1 MKACC
6 EDVATPVADEPGT
19 DFSIALIGNPNSG
32 KTSLFNRL
40 TGTRQKTGNWPGVTV
55 EKKTGYFKIDRHKY
69 KIVDLPGT
77 YALDAADTSLDERIA
92 RDYVQHHRHDLFIN
106 ILDAT
111 TLERGLYLTLQLRE
125 QGVPVI
131 VLLNM
136 MDVAGK
142 RNMCIDSDK
151 LSQLLQCPVLEV
163 SLKQDKDLARL
174 EREIV
179 SSSTHPVPALEI
191 PYAEDLE
198 SILVEFSEKNHLNR
212 REAINRLQE
221 GSDDVTVQ
229 HYLNL
234 IVEKTHKSFSY
245 LRAKSYFS
253 EAQKLA
259 QKVIKQSD
267 VNRYTISDKVD
278 RWVLGSYTGV
288 PIFLFIIYLLF
299 LFSINIGGAFV
310 DFFDLSTQALL
321 VDGLGNG
328 LLAMGVPEWLKLII
342 ADGIGSGIQVVA
354 TFIPIIG
361 TLYLFLSLLEESG
374 YMARAAF
381 VMDRFMRKLGVSGK
395 AFVPLIV
402 GFGCNVP
409 AIMATRTLDS
419 QRERILTVLMAPF
432 MSCGARLTVYALF
445 AAIFFPHGG
454 QNIVFLLYLTGI
466 GFAILTALILRNTVL
481 KGDADDFMME
491 LPGYQRPGLQNIA
504 INTWNKLKGFV
515 TGAGKI
521 IIVVVMLINI
531 FNSIG
536 TDGSFGNQNTDKSLL
551 SATARTLTPVFRPMG
566 ITNDNWPATVGIL
579 TGVLAKE
586 VVVGTLDALYSSI
599 DAVPE
604 HHLEKQPY
612 DLWAHLKQAAHTIPV
627 NLNKTLN
634 NLTDPIGLGALAP
647 ADSLQQ
653 VAEEQDVNM
662 ATFAA
667 MKKRFDGKTG
677 AFAYMLFVLLYFPCV
692 AATGAMYRE
701 TGKNW
706 AILGVIWST
715 SLAYGTAVI
724 FYQLAT
730 FSRHPIQS
738 VLWTISLSL
747 AFVLGV
753 YVLFKS
759 GKNKNEIP
767 VNVHFS

>member
-6 EDVATPVADEPGT
+6 EDIAAPVADEAGT
-19 DFSIALIGNPNSG
+19 DFTIALIGNPNSG

-55 EKKTGYFKIDRHKY
+55 EKKSGYFKIDQHKF

-77 YALDAADTSLDERIA
+77 YSLDAADTSIDERIA
-92 RDYVQHHRHDLFIN
+92 RGYVQHHRHDLFIN

-136 MDVAGK
+136 MDVARK
-142 RNMCIDSDK
+142 RNMHIDSSE
-151 LSQLLQCPVLEV
+151 LSRLIQCPVVEV
-163 SLKQDKDLARL
+163 SLKQDKELNQL
-174 EREIV
+174 QQLILQ
-179 SSSTHPVPALEI
+179 SSTHPVPALEI
-191 PYAEDLE
+191 PYADELE
-198 SILVEFSEKNHLNR
+198 TLLKEFSEKLQLNR
-212 REAINRLQE
+212 RQAINRLQ
-221 GSDDVTVQ
+221 DDGDDETVQ
-229 HYLNL
+229 FYLKK
-234 IVEKTHKSFSY
+234 IVDETQKSFSY
-245 LRAKSYFS
+245 LRAKSYFLQ
-253 EAQKLA
+253 AQQIA
-259 QKVIKQSD
+259 EKVIRQAK
-267 VNRYTISDKVD
+267 VNRYTISDSVD
-278 RWVLGSYTGV
+278 KWVLGSYTGI

-310 DFFDLSTQALL
+310 DFFDLTTQALL
-321 VDGLGNG
+321 VDGLGQG
-328 LLAMGVPEWLKLII
+328 LLSLGVPEWIKLII

-361 TLYLFLSLLEESG
+361 ALYLFLTVLEESG

-419 QRERILTVLMAPF
+419 QRERIMTVLMAPF

-445 AAIFFPHGG
+445 AAIFFPRGG

-466 GFAILTALILRNTVL
+466 GFAILTALILRHTVL
-481 KGDADDFMME
+481 KGDADDFMMD
-491 LPGYQRPGLQNIA
+491 LPNYQRPGLQNIA

-531 FNSIG
+531 VNSIG

-551 SATARTLTPVFRPMG
+551 SATARTMTPIFRPMG

-599 DAVPE
+599 DDVPGTS
-604 HHLEKQPY
+604 LEQSPY
-612 DLWAHLKQAAHTIPV
+612 DLLAHLKQAAQTVPK
-627 NLNKTLN
+627 NLKETLN
-634 NLTDPIGLGALAP
+634 NLSDPIGLGTLAP

-653 VAEEQDVNM
+653 VAVEQDVNM
-662 ATFAA
+662 ATFSA
-667 MKKRFDGKTG
+667 MKRRFDGKIG

-692 AATGAMYRE
+692 AATSAMYRE

-706 AILGVIWST
+706 AMLGVIWST
-715 SLAYGTAVI
+715 SLAYGTSVI

-738 VLWTISLSL
+738 VLWTVSLSL

-767 VNVHFS
+767 VKVNFS